1 MILKNISILYGT
13 ELKYIES
20 TDVQI
25 KNGNFKKISKKISSK
40 EKSIDCSNL
49 LLIPGFINSHTHI
62 ADSIGKDLSIDAD
75 VDSKIHPMIGLKQ
88 KLLKETPKKSLS
100 KYMKNSAKSMIK
112 NGITTFIDFR
122 EGGLDGIL
130 LLKSALDNL
139 PIRCIILGRIEHYNT
154 KNEIKQNMPLPKE
167 HIKQLTQLLKNCDGI
182 GISGTNENS
191 NSNLQSYAKTKK
203 IRAIHAAE
211 TKDSVNTSK
220 KLTGKS
226 EIQRAMSLRPS
237 FLIHMTFATKNDLK
251 LVAKNTRGIVIC
263 PRANSSLAEGIPDI
277 SLMQKFGCNIAIGT
291 DNVMINSPDMFREMN
306 CNIAIGTD
314 NVMINSPDIFREMD
328 YLWKVTMGMS
338 QSRFDPRQILKMA
351 TVNAGK
357 MLNQKIGCIKENYFA
372 DCLFINKNSLDLEP
386 MNNVYAS
393 IVHRASEN
401 SINAVMIGG
410 KIVNGKL

>member
-20 TDVQI
+20 TNIKI
-25 KNGNFKKISKKISSK
+25 KNGIFKKISKKILSK

-49 LLIPGFINSHTHI
+49 LLIPGLINSHTHI

-112 NGITTFIDFR
+112 KGITTFIDFR
-122 EGGLDGIL
+122 EGGLDGVL

-154 KNEIKQNMPLPKE
+154 KNEIKQNMSLPEE
-167 HIKQLTQLLKNCDGI
+167 HIKQLIQLLKNCDGI

-191 NSNLQSYAKTKK
+191 NSNLQLYAKTKK

-220 KLTGKS
+220 KLTAKS
-226 EIQRAMSLRPS
+226 EIQRAMLLRPS

-277 SLMQKFGCNIAIGT
+277 SLMQKFGCNIT
-291 DNVMINSPDMFREMN
+291 
-306 CNIAIGTD
+306 IGTD

-338 QSRFDPRQILKMA
+338 QNRFDPKQILKMA

-372 DCLFINKNSLDLEP
+372 DCLFIDKNSLDLEP

>member
-100 KYMKNSAKSMIK
+100 KYIKNSAKSMIK
-112 NGITTFIDFR
+112 KGITTFIDFR

-154 KNEIKQNMPLPKE
+154 KNEIKQNMSLPEE

-226 EIQRAMSLRPS
+226 EIQRAMLLRPS

-277 SLMQKFGCNIAIGT
+277 SLMQKFGCNIT
-291 DNVMINSPDMFREMN
+291 
-306 CNIAIGTD
+306 IGTD

-372 DCLFINKNSLDLEP
+372 DCLFIDKNSLDLEP

>member
-130 LLKSALDNL
+130 LLKSALENL

-226 EIQRAMSLRPS
+226 EIQRAMLLRPS

-277 SLMQKFGCNIAIGT
+277 SLMQKFGCNIT
-291 DNVMINSPDMFREMN
+291 
-306 CNIAIGTD
+306 IGTD

>member
-112 NGITTFIDFR
+112 KGITTFIDFR

-130 LLKSALDNL
+130 LLKSALDSI

-154 KNEIKQNMPLPKE
+154 KNEIKQNMSLPEE

-220 KLTGKS
+220 KLTAKS
-226 EIQRAMSLRPS
+226 EIQRAMLLRPS

-251 LVAKNTRGIVIC
+251 LVAINTRGIVIC

-277 SLMQKFGCNIAIGT
+277 SLMQKFGCNIT
-291 DNVMINSPDMFREMN
+291 
-306 CNIAIGTD
+306 IGTD

-338 QSRFDPRQILKMA
+338 QNRFDPKQILKMA

-357 MLNQKIGCIKENYFA
+357 MLNQKIGCMKENYFA
-372 DCLFINKNSLDLEP
+372 DCLFIDKNSLDLEP

>member
-1 MILKNISILYGT
+1 MILKNISVLYGN
-13 ELKYIES
+13 ELKFIES
-20 TDVQI
+20 TNIKI
-25 KNGNFKKISKKISSK
+25 KNGKFRKISKNILSK

-62 ADSIGKDLSIDAD
+62 ADSIGKDLLIDAD
-75 VDSKIHPMIGLKQ
+75 VNSKIHPMIGLKQ
-88 KLLKETPKKSLS
+88 KLLKETPKTFLS
-100 KYMKNSAKSMIK
+100 KYIKNSAKSMIK
-112 NGITTFIDFR
+112 KGITTFVDFR
-122 EGGLDGIL
+122 EGGLDGVL
-130 LLKSALDNL
+130 LLKSSLDNL
-139 PIRCIILGRIEHYNT
+139 PIRCIILGRIDHYNT
-154 KNEIKQNMPLPKE
+154 KNEIRTNMPFPKE
-167 HIKQLTQLLKNCDGI
+167 ISKQLTQLLKNCDGI

-211 TKDSVNTSK
+211 TIESVTVSK
-220 KLTGKS
+220 KLLEKS
-226 EIQRAMSLRPS
+226 EIQRAMLLKPS

-251 LVAKNTRGIVIC
+251 LAAKNTRGIVVC

-291 DNVMINSPDMFREMN
+291 DNVMINSPD
-306 CNIAIGTD
+306 
-314 NVMINSPDIFREMD
+314 IFREMD
-328 YLWKVTMGMS
+328 YLWKITMGIS
-338 QSRFDPRQILKMA
+338 QNRFDPKLILKMA

-357 MLNQKIGCIKENYFA
+357 MLNQKIGSIKENYLA
-372 DCLFINKNSLDLEP
+372 DCIFIDKKSLDLEP

-401 SINAVMIGG
+401 SIKAVMIGG

>member
-25 KNGNFKKISKKISSK
+25 KNGIFKKISKKISSK
-40 EKSIDCSNL
+40 EKSTDCSNL

-100 KYMKNSAKSMIK
+100 KYIKNSAKSMIK
-112 NGITTFIDFR
+112 KGITTFIDFR
-122 EGGLDGIL
+122 EGGLDGVL

-154 KNEIKQNMPLPKE
+154 KNEIKQNMLLPKG

-220 KLTGKS
+220 KLTTKS
-226 EIQRAMSLRPS
+226 EIQRAMLLRPS

-277 SLMQKFGCNIAIGT
+277 SLMQKSGCNIT
-291 DNVMINSPDMFREMN
+291 
-306 CNIAIGTD
+306 IGTD

-338 QSRFDPRQILKMA
+338 KSRFDPKQILKMA

>member
-100 KYMKNSAKSMIK
+100 KYIKNSAKSMIK
-112 NGITTFIDFR
+112 KGITTFIDFR

-130 LLKSALDNL
+130 LLKSALDNI

-191 NSNLQSYAKTKK
+191 NSNLHSYAKTKK

-211 TKDSVNTSK
+211 TKGSVNTSK
-220 KLTGKS
+220 KLTAKS
-226 EIQRAMSLRPS
+226 EIQRAMLLRPS

-251 LVAKNTRGIVIC
+251 LAAKNTRGIVIC

-277 SLMQKFGCNIAIGT
+277 SSMQKSGCNIT
-291 DNVMINSPDMFREMN
+291 
-306 CNIAIGTD
+306 IGTD

>member
-100 KYMKNSAKSMIK
+100 KYIKNSAKSMIK
-112 NGITTFIDFR
+112 KGITTFIDFR
-122 EGGLDGIL
+122 EGGLDGVL
-130 LLKSALDNL
+130 LLKSALHNI

-154 KNEIKQNMPLPKE
+154 KNEIKQNMPLPKG

-203 IRAIHAAE
+203 IRVIHAAE

-220 KLTGKS
+220 KLTTKS
-226 EIQRAMSLRPS
+226 EIQRAMLLRPS

-263 PRANSSLAEGIPDI
+263 PRANSSLAEGIPNI
-277 SLMQKFGCNIAIGT
+277 SLMQKSGCNIT
-291 DNVMINSPDMFREMN
+291 
-306 CNIAIGTD
+306 IGTD

-338 QSRFDPRQILKMA
+338 QSRFDPKEILKMA

>member
-25 KNGNFKKISKKISSK
+25 KNGIFKKISKKISSK

-100 KYMKNSAKSMIK
+100 KYIKNSAKSMIK
-112 NGITTFIDFR
+112 KGITTFIDFR
-122 EGGLDGIL
+122 EGGLDGVL

-154 KNEIKQNMPLPKE
+154 KNEIKQNMPLPKG

-220 KLTGKS
+220 KLTAKS
-226 EIQRAMSLRPS
+226 EIQRAMLLRPS

-251 LVAKNTRGIVIC
+251 LAAKNTRGIVIC

-277 SLMQKFGCNIAIGT
+277 SLMQKSGCNIT
-291 DNVMINSPDMFREMN
+291 
-306 CNIAIGTD
+306 IGTD

-338 QSRFDPRQILKMA
+338 QSRFDPKQILKMA

>member
-100 KYMKNSAKSMIK
+100 KYIKNSAKSMIK
-112 NGITTFIDFR
+112 KGITTFIDFR

-130 LLKSALDNL
+130 LLKSALDNI

-211 TKDSVNTSK
+211 TKGSVNTSK
-220 KLTGKS
+220 KLTAKS
-226 EIQRAMSLRPS
+226 EIQRAMLLRPS

-251 LVAKNTRGIVIC
+251 LAAKNTRGIVIC

-277 SLMQKFGCNIAIGT
+277 SSMQKSGCNIT
-291 DNVMINSPDMFREMN
+291 
-306 CNIAIGTD
+306 IGTD

-338 QSRFDPRQILKMA
+338 QSRFDPKEILKMA

>member
-25 KNGNFKKISKKISSK
+25 KNGIFKKISKKISSK
-40 EKSIDCSNL
+40 EKSTDCSNL

-88 KLLKETPKKSLS
+88 KLLKETSKKSLS

-112 NGITTFIDFR
+112 KGITTFIDFR

-154 KNEIKQNMPLPKE
+154 KNEIKQNMPLPKG

-220 KLTGKS
+220 KLTTKS
-226 EIQRAMSLRPS
+226 EIQRAMLLRPS

-263 PRANSSLAEGIPDI
+263 PRANSSLAEGIPNI
-277 SLMQKFGCNIAIGT
+277 SLMQKSGCNIT
-291 DNVMINSPDMFREMN
+291 
-306 CNIAIGTD
+306 IGTD

-338 QSRFDPRQILKMA
+338 QSRFEPKQILKMA

-357 MLNQKIGCIKENYFA
+357 MLNQKIGCIKENYSA

>member
-20 TDVQI
+20 TNIKI
-25 KNGNFKKISKKISSK
+25 KNGIFKKISKKISSK

-49 LLIPGFINSHTHI
+49 LLIPGLINSHTHI

-112 NGITTFIDFR
+112 KGITTFIDFR
-122 EGGLDGIL
+122 EGGLDGVL

-191 NSNLQSYAKTKK
+191 NSNLQLYAKTKK

-220 KLTGKS
+220 KLTAKS
-226 EIQRAMSLRPS
+226 EIQRAMLLRPS

-277 SLMQKFGCNIAIGT
+277 SLMQKFGCNIT
-291 DNVMINSPDMFREMN
+291 
-306 CNIAIGTD
+306 IGTD

>member
-100 KYMKNSAKSMIK
+100 KYIKNSAKSMIK
-112 NGITTFIDFR
+112 KGITTFIDFR

-130 LLKSALDNL
+130 LLKSALDNI

-220 KLTGKS
+220 KLTAKS
-226 EIQRAMSLRPS
+226 EIQRAMLLRPS
-237 FLIHMTFATKNDLK
+237 ILIHMTFATKNDLK
-251 LVAKNTRGIVIC
+251 LAAKNTRGIVIC

-277 SLMQKFGCNIAIGT
+277 SSMQKSGCNIT
-291 DNVMINSPDMFREMN
+291 
-306 CNIAIGTD
+306 IGTD

-338 QSRFDPRQILKMA
+338 QSRFDPKEILKMA

>member
-100 KYMKNSAKSMIK
+100 KYIKNSAKSMIK
-112 NGITTFIDFR
+112 KGITTFIDFR

-130 LLKSALDNL
+130 LLKSALDNI

-220 KLTGKS
+220 KLTAKS
-226 EIQRAMSLRPS
+226 EIQRAMLLRPS

-251 LVAKNTRGIVIC
+251 LAAKNTRGIVIC

-277 SLMQKFGCNIAIGT
+277 SLMQKFGCNIT
-291 DNVMINSPDMFREMN
+291 
-306 CNIAIGTD
+306 IGTD

-338 QSRFDPRQILKMA
+338 QSRFDPKQILKMA

>member
-112 NGITTFIDFR
+112 KGITTFIDFR

-220 KLTGKS
+220 KLTAKS
-226 EIQRAMSLRPS
+226 EIQRAMLLRPS

-251 LVAKNTRGIVIC
+251 LAAKNTRGIVIC

-277 SLMQKFGCNIAIGT
+277 SLMQKFGCNVT
-291 DNVMINSPDMFREMN
+291 
-306 CNIAIGTD
+306 IGTD

-338 QSRFDPRQILKMA
+338 QNRFDPKQILKMA